1 MSTTT
6 IRRYSVTTSVKTKG
20 GDWVNLTSIIDAR
33 SDLCKNELQIGTYA
47 IEHFKN
53 MMVDELKELRKVSS
67 YTKHN
72 IIKQAIKGVKED
84 EKLTFTESDLHIHL
98 KIDRGGHTWSYE
110 DQEVSDEEINKRFE
124 INPFE
129 NEVENSIEYQ
139 IS

>member
-6 IRRYSVTTSVKTKG
+6 IRRYRVTTSVKTN
-20 GDWVNLTSIIDAR
+20 GDWVNLTSVIDAR

-47 IEHFKN
+47 IEHFKQ
-53 MMVDELKELRKVSS
+53 MLDDELNELKKG
-67 YTKHN
+67 TKHN

-98 KIDRGGHTWSYE
+98 GTYIHDPNGYEYE